1 MLRNVPSR
9 LALSVLLLLT
19 GLSGFGDTKR
29 AVASGAVTLTLAANS
44 ATASGITP
52 GGRAVFF
59 ASGLQH
65 NGYDTSFVRIAT
77 IVSDDANSGTVTLTL
92 TDPISATTIWAVVDL
107 TDGRYAVASPAGY
120 TTRTVDLPRNVLR
133 RVSGRTGV
141 VRFGF
146 DHPALDLL
154 YVQPGMGAW
163 AWYAMDG
170 RKLDHDGANGVT
182 LIDAA
187 DGIPL
192 GDTSG
197 NATELEVGGT
207 LVAVDWYNMEYAV
220 LRLDEATVGAAQ

>member
-1 MLRNVPSR
+1 M
-9 LALSVLLLLT
+9 
-19 GLSGFGDTKR
+19 
-29 AVASGAVTLTLAANS
+29 
-44 ATASGITP
+44 
-52 GGRAVFF
+52 
-59 ASGLQH
+59 
-65 NGYDTSFVRIAT
+65 
-77 IVSDDANSGTVTLTL
+77 
-92 TDPISATTIWAVVDL
+92 
-107 TDGRYAVASPAGY
+107 
-120 TTRTVDLPRNVLR
+120 
-133 RVSGRTGV
+133 

-154 YVQPGMGAW
+154 YVQPGKGAW

-187 DGIPL
+187 DGIPV
-192 GDTSG
+192 GDTAG